1 MAAPSKSDK
10 HDILPVVIAWV
21 FSMLLILMGGLF
33 FLEAVVLLTKKQSK
47 GYMTPE
53 IMHTIF
59 GLVGGWSSAIVAYLV
74 KNIADNMR
82 AEDPGKD
89 NDKTTE
95 T

>member
-1 MAAPSKSDK
+1 
-10 HDILPVVIAWV
+10 
-21 FSMLLILMGGLF
+21 
-33 FLEAVVLLTKKQSK
+33 
-47 GYMTPE
+47 MTPE
-53 IMHTIF
+53 IVHTIF